1 MNFIPGNLRDIL
13 ISFNCENKKT
23 YFPYSFVNK
32 DNLFYIGN
40 KPNIKYYNNISK
52 YIYNK
57 IPMKWNL
64 QTEILQYLESNLK
77 GLLEVMNKFSVNI
90 FNKYNLNITKFKIL
104 PILSLEIFTSNFYAE
119 VQNLNIR
126 MIKDKVK
133 DDIRNSYF
141 GGNVSVFANKI
152 NKEFLYDINSQYPK
166 AMLEDIPLWLTDFE
180 SYLYLTNIFTEEM
193 YIQRGVSI
201 KVETYFLKLL
211 LN

>member
-1 MNFIPGNLRDIL
+1 
-13 ISFNCENKKT
+13 
-23 YFPYSFVNK
+23 
-32 DNLFYIGN
+32 
-40 KPNIKYYNNISK
+40 
-52 YIYNK
+52 
-57 IPMKWNL
+57 MKWNL

-193 YIQRGVSI
+193 YI
-201 KVETYFLKLL
+201 
-211 LN
+211 

>member
-1 MNFIPGNLRDIL
+1 
-13 ISFNCENKKT
+13 
-23 YFPYSFVNK
+23 
-32 DNLFYIGN
+32 
-40 KPNIKYYNNISK
+40 
-52 YIYNK
+52 
-57 IPMKWNL
+57 
-64 QTEILQYLESNLK
+64 
-77 GLLEVMNKFSVNI
+77 
-90 FNKYNLNITKFKIL
+90 
-104 PILSLEIFTSNFYAE
+104 
-119 VQNLNIR
+119 